1 MRNVR
6 FVKGR
11 NSQQGFNLIIDL
23 HCHSTHSD
31 GSLTVPELIDRAH
44 NNSVS
49 VLALTD
55 HDNIDGVDEAQ
66 QYIEQ
71 AHYDMTLVAGV
82 ELSCWWENFEIH
94 IVGLNVDTRSES
106 LQRLLQTQQNRRR
119 ERIDSIIQ
127 KLAARDINVEID
139 SDGIPTRKHIADQ
152 LVQHGYVDQV
162 QKAFDRFI
170 GKGNF
175 AYVRPQWCSI
185 GHAIKAIH
193 DAGGSAVLAHPHAY
207 QLSNKWLRKLIGE
220 AKTWGLD
227 GIEVSIGQQT
237 LGQRSALAEFAKDF
251 QLKASQGSDFHYP
264 SQWRDLG
271 KNLCLPDACVPIW
284 NDWFS

>member
-1 MRNVR
+1 MRNER
-6 FVKGR
+6 YVKGP
-11 NSQQGFNLIIDL
+11 NSQRGFNLIIDL
-23 HCHSTHSD
+23 HCHTTHSD

-44 NNSVS
+44 NNNVS

-55 HDNIDGVDEAQ
+55 HDNIDGVGEAQ

-71 AHYDMTLVAGV
+71 VNYELTLVAGV
-82 ELSCWWENFEIH
+82 ELSCWWESFEIH
-94 IVGLNVDTRSES
+94 IVGLNVDTRNDS
-106 LQRLLQTQQNRRR
+106 LRRLLQTQQNRRR

-127 KLAARDINVEID
+127 KLASRDINVEID
-139 SDGIPTRKHIADQ
+139 SEGIPTRKHIADQ
-152 LVQHGYVDQV
+152 LVQQGYVDKV

-193 DAGGSAVLAHPHAY
+193 EAGGSAVLAHPHAY

-220 AKTWGLD
+220 AKAWGLD
-227 GIEVSIGQQT
+227 GLEVSIGQQT
-237 LGQRSALAEFAKDF
+237 LGQRSALAEFANDF

-271 KNLCLPDACVPIW
+271 KNLCLPDTCVPIW

>member
-1 MRNVR
+1 
-6 FVKGR
+6 
-11 NSQQGFNLIIDL
+11 LIIDL

-55 HDNIDGVDEAQ
+55 HDNIDGVGEAQ

-94 IVGLNVDTRSES
+94 IVGLNVDIRSES

-127 KLAARDINVEID
+127 KLASRDINVEID
-139 SDGIPTRKHIADQ
+139 SEGIPTRKHIADQ

-237 LGQRSALAEFAKDF
+237 FGQRSALAEFAKDF

-271 KNLCLPDACVPIW
+271 KNLCLPDACVPVW

>member
-1 MRNVR
+1 MSYPV
-6 FVKGR
+6 G
-11 NSQQGFNLIIDL
+11 GYPEL
-23 HCHSTHSD
+23 HCWLECRHT
-31 GSLTVPELIDRAH
+31 
-44 NNSVS
+44 
-49 VLALTD
+49 
-55 HDNIDGVDEAQ
+55 Q
-66 QYIEQ
+66 
-71 AHYDMTLVAGV
+71 
-82 ELSCWWENFEIH
+82 
-94 IVGLNVDTRSES
+94 ES

-119 ERIDSIIQ
+119 ERIDSIT
-127 KLAARDINVEID
+127 KVCARDINVEID
-139 SDGIPTRKHIADQ
+139 SDGILPAYCRS
-152 LVQHGYVDQV
+152 LVQHGYVIVESFDDLSAKV
-162 QKAFDRFI
+162 ILLRKA
-170 GKGNF
+170 
-175 AYVRPQWCSI
+175 AWSI

-237 LGQRSALAEFAKDF
+237 FGQRSALAEFAKDF

-271 KNLCLPDACVPIW
+271 KNLCLPDACVPVW

>member
-1 MRNVR
+1 M
-6 FVKGR
+6 
-11 NSQQGFNLIIDL
+11 IIDL

-127 KLAARDINVEID
+127 KLASRDINVEID
-139 SDGIPTRKHIADQ
+139 SEGIPTRKHIADQ
-152 LVQHGYVDQV
+152 LVQQGYVNQV

-271 KNLCLPDACVPIW
+271 KNLCLPDTCVPIW